1 MGCVYVLVFL
11 AECGFILI
19 KYIAKCHAL
28 CLRIGAFRN
37 ALIQIH
43 ANFLKNQ
50 FLPNI
55 VHAKYIYNKLPVCK

>member
-1 MGCVYVLVFL
+1 MGCVFLLAFL

-19 KYIAKCHAL
+19 KYIAKCPAL

-43 ANFLKNQ
+43 ANFLKNK
-50 FLPNI
+50 FPPKI
-55 VHAKYIYNKLPVCK
+55 